1 VKWREV
7 AIDSTGGVEEGQPP
21 GDGLCVSLHI
31 STSDVGIAR
40 LRGAAYDNVLR
51 LGLQCSLYEVIA
63 DVLAVIEA
71 VGE

>member
-1 VKWREV
+1 MKWREV
-7 AIDSTGGVEEGQPP
+7 STGGVEEGQPP

-40 LRGAAYDNVLR
+40 LRAGAANDNVLR